1 VHHLKF
7 KFCNAIELF
16 HTLDTEHC
24 GTVIN
29 ELTNFCHMVLL
40 MARSICWGLMGF
52 FIKRKR
58 LNQDTSGI
66 LRPESSRD
74 VEQQGLAALGL
85 DHLSK
90 VQRVG
95 LRDDVLAGF
104 YLNDSHEVFP
114 GVRLGLDDV
123 LVDVG
128 CGSGGVLEFCSKHA
142 GEIIA
147 LDIDNEAISRVG
159 QKSIFAQSEN
169 VSFLS
174 ASGENLP
181 LADSVATKVLC
192 IEVLE
197 HVDDPRKVMD
207 ELYRIGKPNCIY
219 LISVPG
225 QFSEEI
231 MSRVGP
237 AEIFQKPHHIRVFS
251 EIEIRD
257 LIANSGFSIISK
269 DTAGFFSTFFI
280 AMYWMQF
287 GTQPGQS
294 FEAINVELSH
304 NDPLLRDWAIAWN
317 YLLDLPN
324 GPQIKAL
331 LDKLIPKSQV
341 IVAQKSNKVE
351 GP

>member
-1 VHHLKF
+1 
-7 KFCNAIELF
+7 
-16 HTLDTEHC
+16 
-24 GTVIN
+24 
-29 ELTNFCHMVLL
+29 
-40 MARSICWGLMGF
+40 MGF
-52 FIKRKR
+52 LNKRDKS
-58 LNQDTSGI
+58 NQEAWSTSGSK
-66 LRPESSRD
+66 LSD
-74 VEQQGLAALGL
+74 VDDLHDLAALGL

-95 LRDDVLAGF
+95 LRDDVLSGF
-104 YLNDSHEVFP
+104 YQNETHEVFSGMKLSP
-114 GVRLGLDDV
+114 EDV

-147 LDIDNEAISRVG
+147 LDIDNEAISRIG
-159 QKSIFAQSEN
+159 QKSIFAQAGN

-174 ASGENLP
+174 ASGEDLP
-181 LADSVATKVLC
+181 LADAVATKVLC

-207 ELYRIGKPNCIY
+207 ELYRIGKPNCTY

-237 AEIFQKPHHIRVFS
+237 VEIFQKPHHIRVFS
-251 EIEIRD
+251 EIEIHK
-257 LIANSGFSIISK
+257 LITDSGFLIVSK
-269 DTAGFFSTFFI
+269 ASAGFFSTFFI

-294 FEAINVELSH
+294 FEAINLELSH

-324 GPQIKAL
+324 GPQIKAF

-341 IVAQKSNKVE
+341 IIAQKSNEVE

>member
-1 VHHLKF
+1 MRIWGKF
-7 KFCNAIELF
+7 KRF
-16 HTLDTEHC
+16 TLISNVE
-24 GTVIN
+24 
-29 ELTNFCHMVLL
+29 
-40 MARSICWGLMGF
+40 
-52 FIKRKR
+52 
-58 LNQDTSGI
+58 
-66 LRPESSRD
+66 PEIPQSED
-74 VEQQGLAALGL
+74 EEQQGLKDLGL

-104 YLNDSHEVFP
+104 YLNGSHEVFP
-114 GVRLGLDDV
+114 GVSLGQNDV

-159 QKSIFAQSEN
+159 RKSIFVDAKN
-169 VSFLS
+169 MSFLS
-174 ASGENLP
+174 ASAESLP
-181 LADSVATKVLC
+181 LADAVATKVLC
-192 IEVLE
+192 LEVLE
-197 HVDDPRKVMD
+197 HVDDPKSVVN
-207 ELYRIGKPNCIY
+207 ELYRIGKPGCIY

-231 MSRVGP
+231 ALRVGP
-237 AEIFQKPHHIRVFS
+237 PEFFQKPHHIRVFS
-251 EIEIRD
+251 ELEIHKLLTD
-257 LIANSGFSIISK
+257 NGLSIISENSS
-269 DTAGFFSTFFI
+269 GFFSSFFV

-287 GTQPGQS
+287 GTQPGQP

-304 NDPLLRDWAIAWN
+304 NDPLLRDWAEAWN

-324 GPQIKAL
+324 GPQIKAF

-341 IVAQKSNKVE
+341 IVAQKPKHVE

>member
-1 VHHLKF
+1 
-7 KFCNAIELF
+7 
-16 HTLDTEHC
+16 
-24 GTVIN
+24 
-29 ELTNFCHMVLL
+29 
-40 MARSICWGLMGF
+40 MGF
-52 FIKRKR
+52 FDKRNR
-58 LNQDTSGI
+58 LDLAPPEATSLDSSADDEQD
-66 LRPESSRD
+66 
-74 VEQQGLAALGL
+74 GLTALGL

-104 YLNDSHEVFP
+104 YLNESHEVYP
-114 GVRLGLDDV
+114 GVRLGRDDV

-147 LDIDNEAISRVG
+147 LDIDNEAISRVE
-159 QKSIFAQSEN
+159 QKSIFAQLRN
-169 VSFLS
+169 ISFLS

-181 LADSVATKVLC
+181 LADVVATKVLC

-197 HVDDPRKVMD
+197 HVDNPRKVMD

-237 AEIFQKPHHIRVFS
+237 PEIFQKPHHIRVFS
-251 EIEIRD
+251 DTEIRE
-257 LIANSGFSIISK
+257 LITNAGLSIISESS
-269 DTAGFFSTFFI
+269 AGFFSTFFI

-341 IVAQKSNKVE
+341 IVAQKPNEVE
-351 GP
+351 GS